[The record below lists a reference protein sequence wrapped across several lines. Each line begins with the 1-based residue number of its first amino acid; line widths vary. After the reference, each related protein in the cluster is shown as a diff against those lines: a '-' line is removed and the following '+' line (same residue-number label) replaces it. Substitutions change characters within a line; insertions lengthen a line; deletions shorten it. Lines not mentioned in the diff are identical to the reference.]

1 MEGSGGGFCSNVKHK
16 NGCFVYFSHGRQ
28 KPIDDV
34 MSFRCLLMFK
44 CRRRRRTNF
53 MANGSRI
60 EAPANRAGEVEG
72 NNAQRK
78 GKRIRSQVFIVRT
91 HTHKREGYRIN
102 MWGRDRL

>member
-1 MEGSGGGFCSNVKHK
+1 
-16 NGCFVYFSHGRQ
+16 
-28 KPIDDV
+28 
-34 MSFRCLLMFK
+34 
-44 CRRRRRTNF
+44 

>member
-1 MEGSGGGFCSNVKHK
+1 
-16 NGCFVYFSHGRQ
+16 
-28 KPIDDV
+28 
-34 MSFRCLLMFK
+34 
-44 CRRRRRTNF
+44 

-78 GKRIRSQVFIVRT
+78 GKRIRSQVLSHAHT

-102 MWGRDRL
+102 MWGRDRLGGTGRIDSFPTDAIVSTVTGIFLFSAALF